1 MTHHSHPDDDRPRPS
16 DVDHDDEPR
25 TRHDRTS
32 DACHMGE
39 CRLCEE
45 QQERDEQE
53 DETCDATA
61 GPSCSTMLPD
71 SSPTPTASTATA
83 VLARALQWPGSK
95 PSASPTQQATYATT
109 TPETT

>member
-1 MTHHSHPDDDRPRPS
+1 MTRPDGDMADPAEDDYP
-16 DVDHDDEPR
+16 PR

-32 DACHMGE
+32 DACHMGA

-45 QQERDEQE
+45 QQDRDEQE

-61 GPSCSTMLPD
+61 EPSSSTTPD
-71 SSPTPTASTATA
+71 SSLTPTVWTA
-83 VLARALQWPGSK
+83 LAGLDRAQAWPGNKQWVSL
-95 PSASPTQQATYATT
+95 TQQATYETT